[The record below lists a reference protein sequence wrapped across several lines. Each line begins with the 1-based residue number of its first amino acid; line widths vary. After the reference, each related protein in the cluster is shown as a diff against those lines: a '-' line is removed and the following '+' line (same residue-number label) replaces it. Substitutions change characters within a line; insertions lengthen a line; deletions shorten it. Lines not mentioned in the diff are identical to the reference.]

1 MVRFGHLSM
10 TPTLDYALMMLD
22 IYLNADDWQPEAI
35 AHYLELA
42 MSERVRIDRER
53 ELIRMMEEDY
63 ATY

>member
-1 MVRFGHLSM
+1 M